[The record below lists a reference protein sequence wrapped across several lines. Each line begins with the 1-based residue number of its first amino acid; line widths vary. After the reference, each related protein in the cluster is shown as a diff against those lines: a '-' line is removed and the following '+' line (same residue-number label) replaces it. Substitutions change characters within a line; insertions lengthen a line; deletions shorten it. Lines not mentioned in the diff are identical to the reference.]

1 MDPIGSGN
9 LSLRMP
15 TTRSS
20 SSSSPSS
27 SPLLSSLQLPGHPAH
42 PSLAAQEARRE
53 EIQGP
58 DCAPVS
64 FGGEGGAG
72 EDRGGEPERGPP
84 GAAVQD
90 PGQDNLQVNF

>member
-1 MDPIGSGN
+1 MDPIGSGS
-9 LSLRMP
+9 LILRMP

-20 SSSSPSS
+20 SSSSP
-27 SPLLSSLQLPGHPAH
+27 LLLLSLQLPGHPAH

-58 DCAPVS
+58 DRASVPL
-64 FGGEGGAG
+64 GGEGGDG

>member
-1 MDPIGSGN
+1 
-9 LSLRMP
+9 MP

-20 SSSSPSS
+20 SSSSSSSS
-27 SPLLSSLQLPGHPAH
+27 SPLLLSLQLPGHPAH

-58 DCAPVS
+58 DRAPVS
-64 FGGEGGAG
+64 LGGEGGAG
-72 EDRGGEPERGPP
+72 EDRGGEPERGPS

-90 PGQDNLQVNF
+90 PGKR